1 MSYRCRA
8 VAVVAPLPQHAVVF
22 CGVQGFV
29 VTHACAVPGRTVHFA
44 AVHVH
49 VRVCVCVCV
58 CVCVFR
64 ESRVVA
70 ARGRSLF

>member
-1 MSYRCRA
+1 VSYRCRA

-58 CVCVFR
+58 CVP
-64 ESRVVA
+64 
-70 ARGRSLF
+70 